1 MGELLDALVVGAGPV
16 GLTLASELRRRGVEC
31 RIIDRLD
38 GPSPACKA
46 VGIQPRT
53 LEVWEDMGCL
63 REALDAGVWLRGQ
76 IVSVNGA
83 EPTRMELDPSGM
95 PYGFF
100 ALPQYEVERVLTE
113 HLAGLGTSIE
123 RGVELRAFADR
134 GDRVEVTLGT
144 PGGGTEVLACRYL
157 AGCDGAHSAV
167 RRGLGLS
174 FAGDRFAEEY
184 MLGDVALD
192 WSLPRGYAV
201 RIVRQVEGGPDDLL
215 VCIPLPGRNRYR
227 ISMLVAPELARPA
240 ADAPVDPIE
249 HGFVTGRRLPA
260 LEHLQAVVDRL
271 APPGTV
277 VRDLRWSSIF
287 GISHRIVD
295 RYSRGRV
302 FVCGDAAHIHPP
314 TGAQGANTGM
324 QDAYNLGW
332 KLALVLRG
340 AAGSGLLDT
349 YDAERRPVGEE
360 VVGRTVQHAQ
370 TQFGDVAQDP
380 RAMLLREAQL
390 LVGYPDSPIVGE
402 VSGGASDG
410 ASDGGPAAAPA
421 DGPRPGQ
428 RAPDALG
435 LRRERV
441 QHPIRVFDLTRG
453 SDHVLL
459 LSAGS
464 GASAEDVRG
473 LEAVAEAALAS
484 FPPGL
489 RAYAILDPEAPDP
502 DYTWL
507 PELRD
512 AEGTFRSA
520 YGGAGTAAYLIRPDG
535 YVGFR
540 ALPATRDAVGALGT
554 LLSPGRPAPAS

>member
-1 MGELLDALVVGAGPV
+1 
-16 GLTLASELRRRGVEC
+16 
-31 RIIDRLD
+31 
-38 GPSPACKA
+38 
-46 VGIQPRT
+46 
-53 LEVWEDMGCL
+53 
-63 REALDAGVWLRGQ
+63 
-76 IVSVNGA
+76 
-83 EPTRMELDPSGM
+83 
-95 PYGFF
+95 
-100 ALPQYEVERVLTE
+100 
-113 HLAGLGTSIE
+113 
-123 RGVELRAFADR
+123 
-134 GDRVEVTLGT
+134 
-144 PGGGTEVLACRYL
+144 VLACRYL

-174 FAGDRFAEEY
+174 FAGDRFADEY
-184 MLGDVALD
+184 MLGDVAVH
-192 WSLPRGYAV
+192 WSLPSGYAI
-201 RIVRQVEGGPDDLL
+201 RIVRKVEGGPDDVL

-227 ISMLVAPELARPA
+227 ISMLVPPELARPA
-240 ADAPVDPIE
+240 GGAPVDPIE
-249 HGFVTGRRLPA
+249 HGFVTGRPLPA
-260 LEHLQAVVDRL
+260 LDHLQAVVDRL

-277 VRDLRWSSIF
+277 LSDLRWSSIF

-295 RYSRGRV
+295 RYSRGRA

-340 AAGSGLLDT
+340 AAGPGLLET

-360 VVGRTVQHAQ
+360 VVGRTVQHAR
-370 TQFGDVAQDP
+370 TQFDEIERDP
-380 RAMLLREAQL
+380 RTMLLREAQL

-402 VSGGASDG
+402 VSGGAP
-410 ASDGGPAAAPA
+410 DGGPES
-421 DGPRPGQ
+421 GPRPGQ

-441 QHPIRVFDLTRG
+441 QHPLRVFDLTRG
-453 SDHVLL
+453 TDHVLL

-464 GASAEDVRG
+464 TATAEEVRE

-484 FPPGL
+484 FPAGL
-489 RAYAILDPEAPDP
+489 RAYAILDPDLTDP

-507 PELRD
+507 PALRD

-520 YGGAGTAAYLIRPDG
+520 YGGTGTRAYLIRPDG

-540 ALPATRDAVGALGT
+540 ASPATRDAMGALSG
-554 LLSPGRPAPAS
+554 LLSAGRPGAPGG